1 MIDFVNTNDDAPLI
15 LLIEKYNQAINAHQK
30 NIEAIA
36 ISSFNKELNEVDSRF
51 VNIKSIIND
60 EFIFFTNYNSPKSV
74 AFESHNQIS
83 GLFFWPS
90 INTQIR
96 LKAEIKK
103 TSKKFNEEY
112 FKKRL
117 PEKNALAISSK
128 QSEYIKSYED
138 VHQKYN
144 EVYTTNNLFECPDYW
159 GGFSFIPHYFEFWEG
174 HKSRINKRLVYK
186 KSDARWEKF
195 IIQP

>member
-96 LKAEIKK
+96 LKAEIK
-103 TSKKFNEEY
+103 
-112 FKKRL
+112 
-117 PEKNALAISSK
+117 
-128 QSEYIKSYED
+128 
-138 VHQKYN
+138 
-144 EVYTTNNLFECPDYW
+144 
-159 GGFSFIPHYFEFWEG
+159 
-174 HKSRINKRLVYK
+174 
-186 KSDARWEKF
+186 
-195 IIQP
+195 